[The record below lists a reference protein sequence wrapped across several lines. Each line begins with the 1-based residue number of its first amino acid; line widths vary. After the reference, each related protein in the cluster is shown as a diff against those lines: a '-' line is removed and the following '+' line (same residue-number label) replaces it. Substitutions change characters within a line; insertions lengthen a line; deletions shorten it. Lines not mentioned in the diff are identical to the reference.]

1 LTAHG
6 SFCIVFLERSRR
18 SIQKEVGTMGTVT
31 LKTVAE
37 ACGVSISTVSNA
49 YNKPDQ
55 LSAEA
60 RQRILETAK
69 ELGYAGP
76 NPAARTLRSQRAG
89 AIGLLFTE
97 QLSYAFSDPYSVGM
111 LAGLSEVAEQFRT
124 GLLLIPLPVND
135 PDQPDEVA
143 AATETMRQAVVDGV
157 VAYCVDADHPAR
169 QVAVDRG
176 LPIVSTIDLDDDRQG
191 YVLID
196 EDGAARAL
204 GRHLRK
210 LGHRDVAV
218 VVDTRIRTTGPRE
231 LLPEDE
237 LELFA
242 DSRLRLE
249 GLRAALG
256 PGARV
261 RAYFAGH
268 NSLAAGEAAA
278 AHVLDQQERPTAIA
292 CISDV
297 LALGAREAIH
307 QRGLVVGRDISLTG
321 FDDVPRAT
329 AVGLTTVR
337 QPIAE
342 KGRLL
347 GRMLLDPE
355 YTERR
360 VVLPTELVVRSST
373 GPAAH

>member
-1 LTAHG
+1 LTAHR
-6 SFCIVFLERSRR
+6 SFCIVFLERFRR
-18 SIQKEVGTMGTVT
+18 SIQKGVETMGAVT

-69 ELGYAGP
+69 ALGYAGP
-76 NPAARTLRSQRAG
+76 NPAARSLRSQRAG

-196 EDGAARAL
+196 EDGAAKAL

-218 VVDTRIRTTGPRE
+218 LVDTRIQATGPRE

-256 PGARV
+256 PDART

-307 QRGLVVGRDISLTG
+307 QRGLVVGRDVSLTG
-321 FDDVPRAT
+321 FDDVPRAA

-347 GRMLLDPE
+347 GRMLLDPD
-355 YTERR
+355 YPERR

-373 GPAAH
+373 GPAAR

>member
-1 LTAHG
+1 M
-6 SFCIVFLERSRR
+6 E
-18 SIQKEVGTMGTVT
+18 
-31 LKTVAE
+31 
-37 ACGVSISTVSNA
+37 
-49 YNKPDQ
+49 
-55 LSAEA
+55 
-60 RQRILETAK
+60 
-69 ELGYAGP
+69 
-76 NPAARTLRSQRAG
+76 
-89 AIGLLFTE
+89 
-97 QLSYAFSDPYSVGM
+97 
-111 LAGLSEVAEQFRT
+111 
-124 GLLLIPLPVND
+124 
-135 PDQPDEVA
+135 
-143 AATETMRQAVVDGV
+143 
-157 VAYCVDADHPAR
+157 
-169 QVAVDRG
+169 
-176 LPIVSTIDLDDDRQG
+176 
-191 YVLID
+191 
-196 EDGAARAL
+196 
-204 GRHLRK
+204 
-210 LGHRDVAV
+210 
-218 VVDTRIRTTGPRE
+218 PRE
-231 LLPEDE
+231 LRPEDE
-237 LELFA
+237 PELFA
-242 DSRLRLE
+242 DSRLRLQ
-249 GLRAALG
+249 GLRDALG

>member
-1 LTAHG
+1 
-6 SFCIVFLERSRR
+6 
-18 SIQKEVGTMGTVT
+18 MGTVT

-37 ACGVSISTVSNA
+37 AAGVSVSTVSNA

-60 RQRILETAK
+60 RARILRVAK

-124 GLLLIPLPVND
+124 GLLLIPLPPND
-135 PDQPDEVA
+135 PDQPDAVA
-143 AATETMRQAVVDGV
+143 AAADTMRQAVVDGV

-169 QVAVDRG
+169 QVALDRG
-176 LPIVSTIDLDDDRQG
+176 LPLVSTIDEGEDQQGDGRQG

-196 EDGAARAL
+196 EEGSARQL
-204 GRHLRK
+204 GQHLRT

-218 VVDTRIRTTGPRE
+218 LVDSRLETTAPRE
-231 LLPEDE
+231 LRPEE
-237 LELFA
+237 EPELFV

-256 PGARV
+256 PDARV
-261 RAYFAGH
+261 HAYFAGH
-268 NSLAAGEAAA
+268 NSHHAGEAAA
-278 AHVLDQQERPTAIA
+278 AHALDQQERPTAIA
-292 CISDV
+292 CVSDV
-297 LALGAREAIH
+297 LALGARDAIR
-307 QRGLVVGRDISLTG
+307 QRGLEVGHDISLTG
-321 FDDVPRAT
+321 FDDVPRAE

-337 QPIAE
+337 QPIAD

-347 GRMLLDPE
+347 GRMLLDPD

-373 GPAAH
+373 CPAR